1 MSIDWHRFDLQQI
14 ELACLHERAESLIEH
29 IRAVRF
35 AAQSGE
41 PFGHKTGV
49 QASEPANSHT
59 VEVVNRSWRDRDFHR
74 HPIVHCFLRRA
85 DGDHFHVVIP
95 ARLKYAW
102 RRRGM
107 SSTRASVKGLCSR

>member
-35 AAQSGE
+35 APQSCE
-41 PFGHKTGV
+41 PFGHNTGV

-59 VEVVNRSWRDRDFHR
+59 VDVVNRSWRDRDFHR
-74 HPIVHCFLRRA
+74 HPIVHCLLRRD
-85 DGDHFHVVIP
+85 DGYHFTALIP
-95 ARLKYAW
+95 ARFELRLASP
-102 RRRGM
+102 RNVLDLVL
-107 SSTRASVKGLCSR
+107 STRY